1 MKLGF
6 YRIEYENG
14 MVQIN
19 ELISKEDYFKYK
31 ELNSLKSDIE
41 IKLKGKKE
49 KNLEMVEY
57 LKNINNQI
65 KQYKPFFVVDSP
77 MYNAIKTGILNI
89 EDNNCGNYG
98 KYPVKITK
106 IDNFDDNLF
115 DEIDV

>member
-19 ELISKEDYFKYK
+19 ELISKDDAIKYK
-31 ELNSLKSDIE
+31 NLNILKSDIE
-41 IKLKGKKE
+41 LKLKGKKE
-49 KNLEMVEY
+49 KDSEMVAF
-57 LKNINNQI
+57 LKNVNNQI
-65 KQYKPFFVVDSP
+65 KQFKPFFVVDSP
-77 MYNAIKTGILNI
+77 MYDAIKTGILNI

-106 IDNFDDNLF
+106 IDVNDNVIF
-115 DEIDV
+115 DEIN